1 MNAQKK
7 MTHFI
12 VKCKI
17 RNGNSFLFLS
27 RVLSK
32 PVSAGDAVEE
42 NSNINFRVSINAN
55 EGYLFLNKWRQQ
67 EKSFNKIAFLRK
79 SQGRKEWEDP

>member
-55 EGYLFLNKWRQQ
+55 EGCLSLINGANK
-67 EKSFNKIAFLRK
+67 KIASIKLQF
-79 SQGRKEWEDP
+79 

>member
-12 VKCKI
+12 VRCKI

-32 PVSAGDAVEE
+32 MVDAGDAVEE
-42 NSNINFRVSINAN
+42 KSNINSPRVSINATQ
-55 EGYLFLNKWRQQ
+55 GDKGCLFFSIKRHLLHVLDALLQ
-67 EKSFNKIAFLRK
+67 ENGFK
-79 SQGRKEWEDP
+79 